1 MSMNNETAYV
11 MSAIRSARRSL
22 RWRAGKADEHL
33 AKRIRLGH
41 PLRGSGLVEY
51 EALIHRVLSEPSAEV
66 YLFTFRENV
75 YPTVVA
81 TVANAVWLVMLDISG
96 GMETAFLVEQPQDYF
111 ADPRFER
118 LGLLQELEQ

>member
-1 MSMNNETAYV
+1 MDNETARV
-11 MSAIRSARRSL
+11 ISAIRSARQSL

-41 PLRGSGLVEY
+41 LPRGTRLAEY
-51 EALIHRVLSEPSAEV
+51 GALIRRLLGDPAGEV
-66 YLFTFRENV
+66 YLFTFREDV

-81 TVANAVWLVMLDISG
+81 AVANAVWLVMLDMSG

-111 ADPRFER
+111 ADPRFVR